1 MSATPFWCFAIIC
14 KDQVEIARML
24 SLTLREF
31 LIVGW
36 AVPTKY
42 RWFHLLKQL
51 SSKVANHHNGS
62 ELIIFKSSYFNYQ
75 RKIYKPE

>member
-1 MSATPFWCFAIIC
+1 
-14 KDQVEIARML
+14 ML

-51 SSKVANHHNGS
+51 SFKVANHHNGS
-62 ELIIFKSSYFNYQ
+62 ELIIFKLLIIFHVKMILLGDIGQ
-75 RKIYKPE
+75 FF